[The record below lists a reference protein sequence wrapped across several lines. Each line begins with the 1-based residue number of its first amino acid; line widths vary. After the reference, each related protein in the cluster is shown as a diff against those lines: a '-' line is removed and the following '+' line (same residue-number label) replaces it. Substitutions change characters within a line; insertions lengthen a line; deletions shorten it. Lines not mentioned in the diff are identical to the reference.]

1 MTYELKPRTPEGE
14 RFVTAAESVI
24 ETLRGRADGAD
35 RASATDASNFA
46 DMRAAGIT
54 AAFVPEKCGGLGL
67 TSIHDWMAGMTR
79 LGRGDGSAA
88 IAMNMHLAVSRG
100 MALAW
105 HGACASENAA
115 LVAQME
121 DQFAQIVAGDM
132 YVCATATVPGTDN
145 LHPYTE
151 AIRVDGGW
159 CINGTKI
166 FVTGSPIAS
175 HVAMNLRIR
184 GEGEG
189 GTDQIGSIMLPLS
202 TEGVIPQ
209 DDWQAMGM
217 RASGSQSIVF
227 ENVKVPEHMVRAM
240 GPWGVWSPPVLMN
253 RNLSN
258 LPLLGVFVG
267 IAEHA
272 FELALEAAQ
281 KKPKEDKPP
290 NAERAGIQHMIGEM
304 EISLATARA
313 MVGQMGQIADDFL
326 AELQGKQP
334 SMEAGHEFL
343 KDHQSMKWV
352 VNRNAIDIV
361 SKAMDIA
368 GGSGFIDKNPL
379 SRLYRD
385 VRAGPFMQPYSPTE
399 AREYIGKV
407 TLGNYPKD

>member
-1 MTYELKPRTPEGE
+1 MTYELKPRTPQGE

-24 ETLRGRADGAD
+24 ESLRERADDAD
-35 RASATDASNFA
+35 RASAIDADNFA
-46 DMRAAGIT
+46 DMRTAGIT
-54 AAFVPEKCGGLGL
+54 AAFVPEECGGLGL
-67 TSIHDWMAGMTR
+67 KSIHDWMAGMTR

-88 IAMNMHLAVSRG
+88 IAMNMHLAVTRG
-100 MALAW
+100 MTLAW
-105 HGACASENAA
+105 HGARASGNSA
-115 LVAQME
+115 LAKQME
-121 DQFAQIVAGDM
+121 DQFAQIVAGDI
-132 YVCATATVPGTDN
+132 YVCATATEPGTDN

-151 AIRVDGGW
+151 ATRVDGGW

-175 HVAMNLRIR
+175 HVAMNLRVR

-189 GTDQIGSIMLPLS
+189 GADLIGSIMLPLD

-217 RASGSQSIVF
+217 RASGSQSIAF
-227 ENVKVPEHMVRAM
+227 DNVMVPEHMVR
-240 GPWGVWSPPVLMN
+240 P
-253 RNLSN
+253 
-258 LPLLGVFVG
+258 
-267 IAEHA
+267 
-272 FELALEAAQ
+272 
-281 KKPKEDKPP
+281 
-290 NAERAGIQHMIGEM
+290 
-304 EISLATARA
+304 
-313 MVGQMGQIADDFL
+313 MGQIADDFL
-326 AELQGKQP
+326 AKLQGKQP
-334 SMEAGHEFL
+334 SMEEGHEFL

-368 GGSGFIDKNPL
+368 GGGGFMDKNPL

-407 TLGNYPKD
+407 TLGIYPVD